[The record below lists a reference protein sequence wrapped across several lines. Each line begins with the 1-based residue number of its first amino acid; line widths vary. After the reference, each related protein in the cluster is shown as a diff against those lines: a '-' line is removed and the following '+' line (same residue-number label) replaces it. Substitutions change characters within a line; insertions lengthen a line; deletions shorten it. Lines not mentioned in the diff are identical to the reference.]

1 MGAEAG
7 DHLALIDIFEER
19 FSVCNFF
26 GGESGPSGTELIILR
41 RVSHRTL
48 LTFLGTPGRPNGA
61 ATNVH
66 AVAAGNR
73 QSAFLVL
80 VPQEAGFHADI

>member
-7 DHLALIDIFEER
+7 DHLALVDIFEER
-19 FSVCNFF
+19 FSICNFF
-26 GGESGPSGTELIILR
+26 CGESGPSGTELIVLR

-48 LTFLGTPGRPNGA
+48 LAFLSPPGRPDGA
-61 ATNVH
+61 ATGVH
-66 AVAAGNR
+66 AVAAGNG

-80 VPQEAGFHADI
+80 VPQEAGFQADI